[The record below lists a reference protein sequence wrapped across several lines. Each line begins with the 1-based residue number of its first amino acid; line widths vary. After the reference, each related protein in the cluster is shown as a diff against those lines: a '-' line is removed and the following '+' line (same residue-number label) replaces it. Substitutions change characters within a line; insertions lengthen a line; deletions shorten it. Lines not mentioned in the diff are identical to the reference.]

1 MAILTGLQSKLRG
14 SAGSV
19 TFKRNAGRTVL
30 SEKVTDV
37 KRSCTE
43 PQSRQRTKLG
53 NVVAM
58 YRGCIPLLRG
68 AFEKKGVG
76 RSDYNAFVSVNMQ
89 SQPVY
94 LTKQQVN
101 AGACV
106 AAPYTI
112 SQGTLPTI
120 VITGEGRNAATNI
133 FIADLTLGA
142 STTVAEFSKAV
153 LTNNRADFN
162 SGDQI
167 SYFIIK
173 QKVNEATGI
182 PYCQFNA
189 YSVILDATDDT
200 KLWEVVPKNG
210 FSSTDGCLA
219 HSGNDGDCCFAWVHS
234 RKSADGKI
242 RVSSQTLIDA
252 NSKLSNY
259 VGEMAYNLASSS
271 YGAVSDVFLAPNG
284 NDNGNVNGN
293 AGGSGGGSQ
302 GGGDSL

>member
-19 TFKRNAGRTVL
+19 TFRRNSGRTVL

-37 KRSCTE
+37 KRSRTE

-68 AFEKKGVG
+68 AFEKKGNG

-94 LTKQQVN
+94 LTKQQVVG
-101 AGACV
+101 GACV

-112 SQGTLPTI
+112 TQGTLPAI
-120 VITGEGRNAATNI
+120 VISGEGKNSMTDI
-133 FIADLTLGA
+133 FIAGLTINS

-153 LTNNRADFN
+153 VDNNADYQY
-162 SGDQI
+162 GDQI
-167 SYFIIK
+167 SYFLIC
-173 QKVNEATGI
+173 QNVNDATGI
-182 PYCQFNA
+182 PYCQFKAN
-189 YSVILDATDDT
+189 SVVLDAANTEK

-219 HSGNDGDCCFAWVHS
+219 HSGNDGDCVFAWVHS
-234 RKSADGKI
+234 RKNVNGKTL
-242 RVSSQTLIDA
+242 VSSQQLINA
-252 NSKLSNY
+252 NSKLADYTS
-259 VGEMAYNLASSS
+259 EMAYSLASSS
-271 YGAVSDVFLAPNG
+271 YGTTSGIFLTP
-284 NDNGNVNGN
+284 DKEGN
-293 AGGSGGGSQ
+293 APANTNTGGSA